1 MLNRTTGNYA
11 DLDYSGKH
19 RTITGFIFDVYIYHG
34 EWYYA
39 ECYAGDPIGPFAT
52 SADAYHD
59 AQGF

>member
-11 DLDYSGKH
+11 DLDYSGIH
-19 RTITGFIFDVYIYHG
+19 QTDTGFKFEIYQFRSA
-34 EWYYA
+34 WYYA
-39 ECYAGDPIGPFAT
+39 DYNGDPIGPFAT